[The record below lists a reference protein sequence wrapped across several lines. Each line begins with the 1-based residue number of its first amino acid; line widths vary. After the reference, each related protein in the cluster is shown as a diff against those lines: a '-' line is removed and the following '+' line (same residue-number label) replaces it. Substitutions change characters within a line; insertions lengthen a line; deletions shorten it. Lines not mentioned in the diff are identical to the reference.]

1 MARRRDLLRI
11 ILAGGVVWG
20 TAGCLDLGSTS
31 DLYVRNESG
40 ARRTVSLRVV
50 RLSDGEELVDET
62 ITVDD
67 GGTEEYAEVVGA
79 ADCRVIVDVRDGP
92 SGETEWADSDSN
104 SYTLEITLG
113 ESAVDFQELAA

>member
-11 ILAGGVVWG
+11 ILAGGVVGG

-40 ARRTVSLRVV
+40 ARQTV

-92 SGETEWADSDSN
+92 SGETEWTDSDSN